1 MKILHLFSDWKWTGP
16 AEPVL
21 NLCRKLESRGHQV
34 LLAYR
39 RPPFEV
45 SDSIEKRVRERGV
58 KATDQFRLNHVLKIY
73 KGFSIR
79 DNLYDFIHLPRF
91 IEKERFDIIN
101 VHQTHGHIIGGVAAK
116 RSSYDVIVVRT
127 DHKRE
132 PLKPT
137 WGNQF
142 LIRRYTDGIM
152 TFSEASRAAYVKHFC
167 FPTKRMEKIS
177 PALDFGIIDVRRPYR
192 NMRPVFGIGEGDLV
206 VGAVAR
212 FQKYRRTEV
221 LLKAV
226 KLLTGEVPNI
236 KGLLVGRSSQMEQ
249 SVIRPVE
256 RLGLEGYIALAGYR
270 TDDYFDTIAS
280 MDIFVFLMAG
290 SDGTGRAMREAMAL
304 GKPVVVARRG
314 MLPEMVDEGV
324 SGIVVE
330 DTPENVAEALARLIR
345 DKDLRV
351 RMGQAAREKARRDFR
366 LDKQAEEVEA
376 FYQRMLIAGKWTEG
390 RD

>member
-1 MKILHLFSDWKWTGP
+1 M
-16 AEPVL
+16 
-21 NLCRKLESRGHQV
+21 

-45 SDSIEKRVRERGV
+45 SDSIEKRVKESGV

-79 DNLYDFIHLPRF
+79 DNLYDFMHLPRF
-91 IEKERFDIIN
+91 IERERFDIIN
-101 VHQTHGHIIGGVAAK
+101 AHQSHDHIIGGLAAK
-116 RSSYDVIVVRT
+116 RSSYNAIVIRT

-132 PLKPT
+132 PLQPT
-137 WGNQF
+137 WGNRF
-142 LIRRYTDGIM
+142 LIRRYTDGLM
-152 TFSEASRAAYVKHFC
+152 TFSEASRAAYVEQFC
-167 FPTKRMEKIS
+167 FPTKRLGKIS
-177 PALDFGIIDVRRPYR
+177 PALDLEIIDARRPYR

-226 KLLTGEVPNI
+226 KLLTGEVPNV

-249 SVIRPVE
+249 SVIRPLK
-256 RLGLEGYIALAGYR
+256 RLGLEGYVTLAGYR

-330 DTPENVAEALARLIR
+330 DTPENLAEALARLIR

-366 LDKQAEEVEA
+366 LDKQADEIEE
-376 FYQRMLIAGKWTEG
+376 FYERMLTVGKWNAG
-390 RD
+390 RGR